1 MPALRE
7 MQQLS
12 TRAKNTLRRRRN
24 KKRRRGKYEEFGGH
38 TNYDTKES
46 KDKDKGK
53 GKGKGE
59 TKKKVKW
66 RQDTY

>member
-38 TNYDTKES
+38 ANYDTKES
-46 KDKDKGK
+46 KDK